1 MILFTKFPSLG
12 FDFNEYFYII
22 YKMKINL
29 KIKIQDIKFYPYLDC
44 DDDARCWS
52 RSTSLAHH
60 TPSFYTH
67 YCYEGYIRII

>member
-1 MILFTKFPSLG
+1 
-12 FDFNEYFYII
+12 
-22 YKMKINL
+22 MKINL